1 MKNLF
6 LFITFLSIV
15 TVYSFGQTQVN
26 TDQGAT
32 KIMEEVI
39 AKYNTFS
46 NMSIDFT
53 FKSEKNKT
61 VLLTSKGKL
70 IIKGEKYHATFDNQI
85 YACDSILVWNYQKEG
100 NEVSLYEFDENEKP
114 IFHPTKFISN
124 WKTEFTAKFIR
135 EEFKN
140 NKTIQIID
148 LTPKKGA
155 SYYKIRIFIDKNKKE
170 IIQTQIFEKDN
181 TIYSYIITS
190 MITNS
195 TISDQIFKFNK
206 NNYPNVQIND
216 MR

>member
-1 MKNLF
+1 MKNLLLCIAF
-6 LFITFLSIV
+6 FSFLSLN
-15 TVYSFGQTQVN
+15 SLAQTQVN

-32 KIMEEVI
+32 KIMDEVI

-46 NMSIDFT
+46 NMTIDFT
-53 FKSEKNKT
+53 FKSEKNKA
-61 VLLTSKGKL
+61 VLYTSKGKL

-85 YACDSILVWNYQKEG
+85 FACDSILVWNYQKEG
-100 NEVSLYEFDENEKP
+100 NEVSLFEFDENDKP
-114 IFHPTKFISN
+114 IFHPTKFIAN
-124 WKTEFTAKFIR
+124 WKNEFTAKFIR

-140 NKTIQIID
+140 NKTLVIID

-155 SYYKIRIFIDKNKKE
+155 SYYKIRIFIDKSKNE
-170 IIQTQIFEKDN
+170 ITQTQIFEKDN

-195 TISDQIFKFNK
+195 TVSDQIFKFNK
-206 NNYPNVQIND
+206 TNFPNVQIND